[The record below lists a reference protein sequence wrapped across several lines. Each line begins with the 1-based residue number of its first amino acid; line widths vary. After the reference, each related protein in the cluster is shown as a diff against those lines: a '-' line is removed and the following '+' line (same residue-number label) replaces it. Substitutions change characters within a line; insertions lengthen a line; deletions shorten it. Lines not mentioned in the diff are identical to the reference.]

1 MWIGVDL
8 DGTLAQQIDSVDSIG
23 PPVPRML
30 RFVQD
35 LLAAG
40 EDVRIFTARAW
51 PPDSIGST
59 KRIAQVQ
66 SWCQIHLGFR
76 LPVTCI
82 KDPDMRVLYDDR
94 AVAVEPN
101 TGRRLGYAKGY

>member
-1 MWIGVDL
+1 MPWIGVDL
-8 DGTLAQQIDSVDSIG
+8 DGTLANQVDTADTIG
-23 PPVPRML
+23 TPVPRML

-51 PPDSIGST
+51 PPDSPGSA

-66 SWCQIHLGFR
+66 SWCQVHLGFR
-76 LPVTCI
+76 LPVTCV
-82 KDPDMRVLYDDR
+82 KDPDMHLLYDDR
-94 AVAVEPN
+94 AVGVVAN
-101 TGRRLGYAKGY
+101 TGKLKSHV